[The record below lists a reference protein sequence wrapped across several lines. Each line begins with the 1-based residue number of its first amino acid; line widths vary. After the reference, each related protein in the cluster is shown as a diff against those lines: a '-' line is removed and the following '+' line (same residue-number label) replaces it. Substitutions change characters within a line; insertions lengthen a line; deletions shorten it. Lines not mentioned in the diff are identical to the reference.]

1 MKIDAQR
8 ESDSIVNR
16 PTTKPHR
23 HGVVSS
29 MLPSFLD
36 SSLNCASFRRSRNLW
51 LRVSIFE
58 TKRTRNC
65 ENVRAILKLIRDCQ
79 QRADPNTTVISP
91 RLECVLPRKILLR
104 EILIFIETDR
114 GKSILKNLAFLLS
127 IIIIQSNVELLR

>member
-36 SSLNCASFRRSRNLW
+36 SSLNRVARVFDDRETFGCGYRFLKRN
-51 LRVSIFE
+51 E
-58 TKRTRNC
+58 
-65 ENVRAILKLIRDCQ
+65 
-79 QRADPNTTVISP
+79 
-91 RLECVLPRKILLR
+91 R
-104 EILIFIETDR
+104 EIAKTYGR
-114 GKSILKNLAFLLS
+114 Y
-127 IIIIQSNVELLR
+127 

>member
-36 SSLNCASFRRSRNLW
+36 SSLNRVARVFDDRETFGCGYRFLKRN
-51 LRVSIFE
+51 E
-58 TKRTRNC
+58 
-65 ENVRAILKLIRDCQ
+65 
-79 QRADPNTTVISP
+79 
-91 RLECVLPRKILLR
+91 R
-104 EILIFIETDR
+104 EIAKTYER
-114 GKSILKNLAFLLS
+114 Y
-127 IIIIQSNVELLR
+127 